1 MASSRVASEHLVK
14 LWLRMIWAF
23 NGWRFKSPLT
33 IADVSKRTFRVWPTD
48 IDAFNHMNNGVYLT
62 LMDLGRFD
70 LMLRAGKWQVFKKLG
85 WYPVV
90 VSVSIVFRKSLAPW
104 TLFDIESKIIG
115 WDHEAVF
122 VEQRFTRDGEI
133 YTRAFVKL
141 RWLKKPRGIVTP
153 QEVID
158 QAGGWPGEVPV
169 LPAWIN
175 DWNEATVLPKGKEP
189 APSNWD

>member
-1 MASSRVASEHLVK
+1 MK

-23 NGWRFKSPLT
+23 NGWRFKTPLE
-33 IADVSKRTFRVWPTD
+33 INDVSKRTFRVWPTD

-70 LMLRAGKWQVFKKLG
+70 LMLRSRKWQVLKKLG

-104 TLFDIESKIIG
+104 TLFDIETKLIG
-115 WDHEAVF
+115 RDHEAVY
-122 VEQRFTRDGEI
+122 VEQRFTRDGEV
-133 YTRAFVKL
+133 YTKAIVKL

-153 QEVID
+153 EEVLE
-158 QAGGWPGEVPV
+158 ALGGWPGEEPQ
-169 LPAWIN
+169 LPKWVEG
-175 DWNEATVLPKGKEP
+175 WNKATVLPKGKES
-189 APSNWD
+189 APSIWD

>member
-1 MASSRVASEHLVK
+1 MVGTVFASEYLVK

-23 NGWRFKSPLT
+23 NGWRFKSPLGV
-33 IADVSKRTFRVWPTD
+33 ADVGKRTFRVWPTD

-70 LMLRAGKWQVFKKLG
+70 LLLRSGTWTKLKKLS

-104 TLFDIESKIIG
+104 VLFDIESKVVG
-115 WDHEAVF
+115 WDDEAMY
-122 VEQRFTRDGEI
+122 VEQRFVRDGEI
-133 YTRAFVKL
+133 YTKAIVKL
-141 RWLKKPRGIVTP
+141 RWLKRPRGIVTP

-158 QAGGWPGEVPV
+158 ALGGWPGRKPA
-169 LPAWIN
+169 LPGWVAAWN
-175 DWNEATVLPKGKEP
+175 QSTVLPKGKEP
-189 APSNWD
+189 APSTWD

>member
-1 MASSRVASEHLVK
+1 MK